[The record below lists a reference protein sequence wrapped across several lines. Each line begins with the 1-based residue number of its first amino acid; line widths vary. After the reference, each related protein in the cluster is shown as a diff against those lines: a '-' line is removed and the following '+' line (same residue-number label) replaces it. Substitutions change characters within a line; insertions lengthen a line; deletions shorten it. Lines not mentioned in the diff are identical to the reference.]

1 MFTQTTNNGI
11 SIESI
16 LSRSNQPT
24 LSIEPSVSNIVSTN
38 VVDPLPTMVQSA
50 GPSIVLP
57 ESNTLLNSID
67 TSVTSAGSLSSA
79 NLPGPLSL
87 PTAIV
92 QISAADGSTSD
103 VPTYA
108 GSTLTPDVPS
118 STYAYNVNPVS
129 TIASQNVGHSS
140 SVVSSDSNTLP
151 DQMPAQQTSVDSAS
165 QLPEAASMDSMGMT
179 TTTSS
184 SHVQEAT
191 SIDGS
196 ASPSS
201 QPATDENVTSSQSIS
216 TPEAS
221 TTTAT
226 SSEPTMTQYPEQAA
240 STSDTALAPTI
251 LTFDAQ
257 STPTTLD
264 TSSDSELDQGQAM
277 STSVADTNSN
287 SGSSTTGEDTSV
299 VSTTSSI
306 LRETISATLGPSLS
320 ELLPSDSIFSTSTEI
335 EVTIAPSEPTSLVPQ
350 SNLAGVKTIS
360 DAATYGIVSPSLAA
374 LDSTLID
381 PVLVSA
387 SADGVINSA
396 PTSVTSPDL
405 VA

>member
-67 TSVTSAGSLSSA
+67 TSVTSAGSLASA
-79 NLPGPLSL
+79 NVPGLLSL

-108 GSTLTPDVPS
+108 GSTPTPDVPS

-129 TIASQNVGHSS
+129 TIATQNIGQSS
-140 SVVSSDSNTLP
+140 SLVSSDSNTLP
-151 DQMPAQQTSVDSAS
+151 DQMPAQRTSVDSTS
-165 QLPEAASMDSMGMT
+165 QLPEAASSMDSMGVT
-179 TTTSS
+179 ITTSS
-184 SHVQEAT
+184 SYVQEAT

-201 QPATDENVTSSQSIS
+201 QPATDENVTSSQSVS

-240 STSDTALAPTI
+240 STSDTASAPTT

-257 STPTTLD
+257 STPTALD
-264 TSSDSELDQGQAM
+264 TSSDSELDQGRAT

-287 SGSSTTGEDTSV
+287 SGSSTTVEDTTV
-299 VSTTSSI
+299 
-306 LRETISATLGPSLS
+306 LERATA
-320 ELLPSDSIFSTSTEI
+320 F
-335 EVTIAPSEPTSLVPQ
+335 
-350 SNLAGVKTIS
+350 
-360 DAATYGIVSPSLAA
+360 
-374 LDSTLID
+374 
-381 PVLVSA
+381 
-387 SADGVINSA
+387 
-396 PTSVTSPDL
+396 
-405 VA
+405 